1 MKKNKKILIK
11 NNVMSK
17 TNKFLTLLFVTLL
30 TITSC
35 VQDDDYTIP
44 QSLGEEESKN
54 VKAILAQIETGQ
66 LSLLSIAEVKN
77 LYQNNLPEQVDTD
90 IVVKG
95 YVTSSDQTGNFFRE
109 IYLQDA
115 PENPT
120 AGIKIIINQI
130 DSYNQYNLGR
140 EVYIKLKGLYVGEER
155 VGNEII
161 TIGGATETDQF
172 GTTVTRLTE
181 NQRASS
187 MFRSEIS
194 MPLVGKKL
202 AFSQVTSN
210 TIGLYVTFENVEF
223 EDNLN
228 GLRYFD
234 PIQDF
239 DTQRRLQSCSGFNY
253 SNFIIETSSFS
264 TFKNEL
270 LPTGNGTI
278 SGVITKDFTGSTLL
292 MALNTTADVNFT
304 NSRCSLLDASN
315 FSPLL
320 SENFE
325 AQPINTDINIS
336 GWTNFAQAGTRVWR
350 TIVTTDSGNSGSK
363 IASMGAFNSN
373 QPSNIAWLISPSINL
388 DAQNFEFL
396 NFRTSNSF
404 SDGSELEVLISTN
417 WNGSTATITTAT
429 WTPLPATIVSDSE
442 FFQNWIDS
450 GLIDLSSYSGTAYI
464 AFKYIGGDNAAN
476 TIDGNF
482 ELDDF
487 KVLVEN

>member
-1 MKKNKKILIK
+1 MKMNYKILIK
-11 NNVMSK
+11 NNIMSK
-17 TNKFLTLLFVTLL
+17 INKFLTLLFVTLL
-30 TITSC
+30 TVTSC
-35 VQDDDYTIP
+35 VQDDDFTIP
-44 QSLGEEESKN
+44 ESLGDEENKN
-54 VKAILAQIETGQ
+54 VTAILAQIQSGQ

-77 LYQNNLPEQVDTD
+77 LYQNELPEQVDTD

-95 YVTSSDQTGNFFRE
+95 YVSSSDQTGNFFKE

-120 AGIKIIINQI
+120 AGIKVIFNQI
-130 DSYNQYNLGR
+130 DSYNQYNFGR

-155 VGNEII
+155 VGNQII
-161 TIGGATETDQF
+161 TIGGGTETDQF

-181 NQRASS
+181 NQRATK
-187 MFRSEIS
+187 MFRSSIS
-194 MPLVGKKL
+194 MPLVGKTL

-210 TIGLYVTFENVEF
+210 TIGLYVTFQNVEF
-223 EDNLN
+223 ENGLN

-239 DTQRRLQSCSGFNY
+239 DTQRRLQSCSGFTY
-253 SNFIIETSSFS
+253 SNFIIETSSFA

-270 LPTGNGTI
+270 LPTGNGSI

-292 MALNTTADVNFT
+292 MALNTTADVSFT
-304 NSRCSLLDASN
+304 NTRCTLLNPAN
-315 FSPLL
+315 FSPLI
-320 SENFE
+320 SQNFE
-325 AQPINTDINIS
+325 AQTTNADINIP

-373 QPSNIAWLISPSINL
+373 QASNIAWLISPAINL
-388 DAQNFEFL
+388 NAQNFEFL

-417 WNGSTATITTAT
+417 WNGTTGTITTAT
-429 WTPLPATIVSDSE
+429 WTPLPATIVGDSE

-482 ELDDF
+482 EIDDF
-487 KVLVEN
+487 NGI